1 MIQGLTKVNGGNLG
15 GTSLQGYLPDMNTDS
30 FTKLCEDYGSYVYED
45 STESYKGYD
54 REAEFTIDGIFFTV
68 YNRDGKYRFGTKPE
82 NQEKVGQALKS
93 IGITVEYL

>member
-1 MIQGLTKVNGGNLG
+1 MIQGLTKVNGGNLY
-15 GTSLQGYLPDMNTDS
+15 GTSLQGYLPKMDTDS
-30 FTKLCEDYGSYVYED
+30 FTALCEDYGSHIYKD

-54 REAEFTIDGIFFTV
+54 REAEFTVDGMFFTI
-68 YNRDGKYRFGTKPE
+68 YNRDGQYRFGAKPE